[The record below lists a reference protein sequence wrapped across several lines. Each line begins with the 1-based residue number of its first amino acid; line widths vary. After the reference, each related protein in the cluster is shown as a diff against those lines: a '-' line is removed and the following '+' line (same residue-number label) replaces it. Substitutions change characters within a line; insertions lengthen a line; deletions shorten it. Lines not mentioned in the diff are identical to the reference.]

1 MTLLWVCGHSLFS
14 AVGVRQSDEVGHCS
28 GESYEVALVGVAYT
42 QFRITRSWG

>member
-1 MTLLWVCGHSLFS
+1 MGVWTLFS

-28 GESYEVALVGVAYT
+28 GESYEVALVGVSYT